1 MQKVSKIIKNKI
13 SEKPAKGSVPAK
25 VLSAL
30 KKVNDPET
38 NQPLLDSGMLKNI
51 KVNGKKISMKLV
63 PLNFG
68 CAFCGMIGVMTEDV
82 KTAMKKIGYEAEVE
96 IGF

>member
-1 MQKVSKIIKNKI
+1 MQKGKKLSGKI
-13 SEKPAKGSVPAK
+13 PAK

-38 NQPLLDSGMLKNI
+38 NQPLLDSGMLKDI

-63 PLNFG
+63 PPKFG
-68 CAFCGMIGVMTEDV
+68 CAFCGMIGMMENDV
-82 KTAMKKIGYEAEVE
+82 KSAMKKIGYEAEVE